1 MKLGQIKYEFNT
13 NIALE
18 AFVELSKMQKVRAS
32 NEFYHHN
39 HDMFITSFCFGRQA
53 GQTKSIIEYAIK
65 HGNCI
70 IMFHHQAM
78 LKEFQRY
85 FENLSSSKKIIL
97 MSASA
102 RQEKII
108 EAIKISGI
116 RNPTIL
122 MDCYSHYT
130 PRQLDQLHEI
140 INIVDPEAV
149 VGVG

>member
-1 MKLGQIKYEFNT
+1 MKLGEIKYEFNT
-13 NIALE
+13 SIALE
-18 AFVELSKMQKVRAS
+18 AFVNLSKMQKARAL

-53 GQTKSIIEYAIK
+53 GQTKSIIEYATK

-70 IMFHHQAM
+70 IMFHHRAI
-78 LKEFQRY
+78 LKEFKRY
-85 FENLSSSKKIIL
+85 FENLCSSKKIIL
-97 MSASA
+97 LSASA
-102 RQEKII
+102 RQENII

-116 RNPTIL
+116 RKPTIL

-130 PRQLDQLHEI
+130 HSQLNLLHEI
-140 INIVDPEAV
+140 INMVDPEAV